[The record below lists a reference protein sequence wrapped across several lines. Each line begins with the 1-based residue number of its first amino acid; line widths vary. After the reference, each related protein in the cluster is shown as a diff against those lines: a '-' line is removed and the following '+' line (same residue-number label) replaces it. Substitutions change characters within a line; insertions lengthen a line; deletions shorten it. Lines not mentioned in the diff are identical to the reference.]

1 MIQHQNAEVPSYQYP
16 SPSAISQ
23 SVERE
28 GYSIQLSLSETELE
42 LVRELVTSQYLKNIE
57 THHPDKLELF
67 SNRSMEDY
75 HLLCHHVEHE
85 KLWPKINRI
94 LPQQSVE
101 MIRSLPFMKELE
113 KAYGYFTLSDEEQV
127 GYGEMYWRIVRPSHL
142 TDVGP
147 VHADY
152 MFWEL
157 GHGKMPANSFRVK
170 VWLALFVEKG
180 KSGFQFVP
188 ESHLVDTP
196 YVGEQ
201 RGLIIKPRLL
211 LGEKDLALV
220 PFAASPGDLIVFHD
234 RLLHGGLVGGDNT
247 RVSLEFTMIV
257 PFSP

>member
-1 MIQHQNAEVPSYQYP
+1 MIQNQTAEVLSYQNP
-16 SPSAISQ
+16 SRSTISQ
-23 SVERE
+23 SVEHQ
-28 GYSIQLSLSETELE
+28 GYFIQLSLSKRELE
-42 LVRELVTSQYLKNIE
+42 LVRDLVTNQYLQNIG

-67 SNRSMEDY
+67 SYRSMEDY

-94 LPQQSVE
+94 LPQRSVE
-101 MIRSLPFMKELE
+101 LIQSLPFMKELE
-113 KAYGYFTLSDEEQV
+113 KAYGHFTLSDEEQV
-127 GYGEMYWRIVRPSHL
+127 GYGEMYWRIVRPNHM

-157 GHGKMPANSFRVK
+157 GHGKMPAKSFRVK
-170 VWLALFVEKG
+170 VWMALFVENG

-196 YVGEQ
+196 YVGEG

-211 LGEKDLALV
+211 VEEKDLALV

-234 RLLHGGLVGGDNT
+234 RLLHGGLVGGDKT
-247 RVSLEFTMIV
+247 RVSLEFTMII
-257 PFSP
+257 PFSS